1 MKKSIKW
8 AYWGLISLSAV
19 SCIINLV
26 AGLYWPAC
34 TFAACAIFLFICY
47 KSAKI
52 IASQD
57 DIIKQLMK
65 LSKESRD
72 IINVISKRES
82 IAKTELNKMRQ
93 RAEKA
98 EKELANLPIRD
109 SLGRFAKRIT
119 E

>member
-26 AGLYWPAC
+26 AGLYWPAY

-52 IASQD
+52 IALQN
-57 DIIKQLMK
+57 DIIKQLMNISNK
-65 LSKESRD
+65 SAD
-72 IINVISKRES
+72 IIKVISKRES

-109 SLGRFAKRIT
+109 SLGRFAKRIKS
-119 E
+119 